1 MIRNILV
8 TYIYFHSLLF
18 KASQKVAIIMII
30 VTIFIVAIII
40 GIIIINAI
48 ITLYNVKKRLKQSL
62 LLFELQQVG
71 R

>member
-1 MIRNILV
+1 M
-8 TYIYFHSLLF
+8 F